1 VVAAAVAAVAV
12 VVAGWWVRKAL
23 RTGPDRV
30 QWAVVLPPEN
40 LMGDST
46 ADYIVAGVH
55 IDLISKLNQIPGLDV
70 KARTSAMAY
79 EDTDKTAS
87 QIASE
92 LSVDWVVETAVLRW
106 GDSVRVSVALIDALP
121 AERHVWD
128 AAYCRPY
135 GDMSLFGDVARDFAG
150 QIQATL
156 TPQDEALLAT
166 ASLVDPQAYDAYQ
179 LGQFYLRTTT
189 EESFAAAV
197 QQFELAIEIDS
208 TYAQAHAGLALTY
221 FAQND
226 YGYETA
232 DQVYAKAKAAALRAL
247 ELDDRLGEIYHALAN
262 VAFSTERDWPETGRL
277 LRRAIE
283 LSPKYAQAH
292 NGYAYWL
299 QMMGRY
305 DEAIM
310 QQKRA
315 VELDPLSF
323 VLNYNLGR
331 MYHFARDYDQAI
343 HQFKRTI
350 ELDPDNTSP
359 HTFLGLTY
367 LQAETYEE
375 GIAEIR
381 FAHERASIQGKD
393 WLLAYVYAL
402 TSRQEEALQILEE
415 LDHLQFRPGI
425 RAIVCAALGDNDRAF
440 QLLDEAY
447 DMNSSWLF
455 QLNDPMYDPLRDDP
469 RFDQLLQRLGLACI
483 PDSLGRPVCEPLEV
497 GGT

>member
-1 VVAAAVAAVAV
+1 
-12 VVAGWWVRKAL
+12 
-23 RTGPDRV
+23 
-30 QWAVVLPPEN
+30 
-40 LMGDST
+40 
-46 ADYIVAGVH
+46 
-55 IDLISKLNQIPGLDV
+55 
-70 KARTSAMAY
+70 
-79 EDTDKTAS
+79 
-87 QIASE
+87 
-92 LSVDWVVETAVLRW
+92 
-106 GDSVRVSVALIDALP
+106 
-121 AERHVWD
+121 
-128 AAYCRPY
+128 
-135 GDMSLFGDVARDFAG
+135 
-150 QIQATL
+150 
-156 TPQDEALLAT
+156 
-166 ASLVDPQAYDAYQ
+166 
-179 LGQFYLRTTT
+179 
-189 EESFAAAV
+189 
-197 QQFELAIEIDS
+197 
-208 TYAQAHAGLALTY
+208 
-221 FAQND
+221 
-226 YGYETA
+226 
-232 DQVYAKAKAAALRAL
+232 
-247 ELDDRLGEIYHALAN
+247 
-262 VAFSTERDWPETGRL
+262 
-277 LRRAIE
+277 
-283 LSPKYAQAH
+283 
-292 NGYAYWL
+292 
-299 QMMGRY
+299 
-305 DEAIM
+305 M